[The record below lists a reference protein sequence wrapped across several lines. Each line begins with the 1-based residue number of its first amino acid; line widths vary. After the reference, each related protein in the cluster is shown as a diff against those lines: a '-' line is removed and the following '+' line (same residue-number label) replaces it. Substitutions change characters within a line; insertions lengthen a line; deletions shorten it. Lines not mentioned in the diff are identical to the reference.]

1 MTATRETSKKRK
13 PNTKFV
19 LVRDRWGDLRVEPK
33 NYIRRDGFKDLNYF
47 DILCDTQPK
56 CVLEKMLMLMTEE
69 T

>member
-1 MTATRETSKKRK
+1 MLDAKERK

-19 LVRDRWGDLRVEPK
+19 LVRDRWGDLRVEQK
-33 NYIRRDGFKDLNYF
+33 SYIRRDGFKNLNYF

-56 CVLEKMLMLMTEE
+56 PVLEKMMLMMTEE

>member
-1 MTATRETSKKRK
+1 MTATQETSKRK
-13 PNTKFV
+13 PNTKFA

-33 NYIRRDGFKDLNYF
+33 NYIRRDGFKGYNYF

-56 CVLEKMLMLMTEE
+56 PVLLKMMLMTEE